1 MASASDVV
9 SAARVGGAREQLSGK
24 LLPRHR

>member
-1 MASASDVV
+1 MVSVSDVV
-9 SAARVGGAREQLSGK
+9 SAARVDGAREQLSGN